1 METNEKSVLDTIL
14 SVFSGDSKPEV
25 IVTTK
30 VELENATLLKIVG
43 YGALLILGGIALSAW
58 LLRATLKRFF
68 RPI

>member
-14 SVFSGDSKPEV
+14 GALSGETKPEV

-30 VELENATLLKIVG
+30 VELENATLLKVLG
-43 YGALLILGGIALSAW
+43 YGAILVLGGIGLSAW
-58 LLRATLKRFF
+58 LFRATMKRFF